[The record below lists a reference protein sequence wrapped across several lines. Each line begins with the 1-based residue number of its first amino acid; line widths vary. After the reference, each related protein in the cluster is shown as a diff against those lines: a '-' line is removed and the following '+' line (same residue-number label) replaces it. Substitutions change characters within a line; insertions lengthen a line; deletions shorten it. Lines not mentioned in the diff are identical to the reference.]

1 MTKEDVNEDLLYERF
16 ESLPLNTKL
25 TPKLIEDLKRE
36 IARGL
41 PLKWAKKVVGISDTA
56 YYTWYKKGKESTDE
70 EDPYRIFFKEME
82 KAKALAVGS
91 RVDAIRK
98 AGEGNSWQAAAW
110 WLERMDH
117 DNFGKKSTI
126 DANVNAN
133 VKQINL
139 ADLFDKEEL
148 KSIIEEEKE
157 DEEDLSEKY

>member
-1 MTKEDVNEDLLYERF
+1 MSREDVNEDLLYARF
-16 ESLPLNTKL
+16 DTLPPNCKL
-25 TPKLIEDLKRE
+25 TPKLIEDLKTE

-56 YYTWYKKGKESTDE
+56 YYQWYNKGKTSTDE
-70 EDPYRIFFKEME
+70 KDPYRIFFKEME

-98 AGEGNSWQAAAW
+98 AGEGNNWQAAAW

-117 DNFGKKSTI
+117 ENFGRKSVI

-133 VKQINL
+133 VKQVNL
-139 ADLFDKEEL
+139 AELFSKDEIKNIL
-148 KSIIEEEKE
+148 
-157 DEEDLSEKY
+157 DEEDSEDLLKEE

>member
-1 MTKEDVNEDLLYERF
+1 MTKEDINEDILYARF
-16 ESLPLNTKL
+16 DSLPTNCKL

-41 PLKWAKKVVGISDTA
+41 PLKWAKKVVGLSDSA

-70 EDPYRIFFKEME
+70 EDPYRIFFMEME

-98 AGEGNSWQAAAW
+98 AGEGNNWQAAAW

-117 DNFGKKSTI
+117 ENFGRKSTI

-133 VKQINL
+133 VKQVNL
-139 ADLFDKEEL
+139 ADLFDNEEL
-148 KSIIEEEKE
+148 KNILEEENIDEEKE
-157 DEEDLSEKY
+157 ADKY